1 MSVMSDIDISLI
13 VVNYKTDYL
22 LIKFLN
28 SLDKFQPSISYEL
41 IIVDVKSDGLS
52 NKNLPIYGFNKVT
65 YLRFDD
71 NVGYAR
77 ACNAASSIAIG
88 RNLAFFNADTS
99 FINSDCID
107 LCSNYLDIN
116 PEVGAVGPLQVN
128 SIGHGAQV
136 THAGIVGTNSRP
148 ETRGWKSVRIEN
160 FMDTIEVINISGS
173 AYFTPS
179 YIWREMMSCRMYS
192 EIVSSML
199 GAPDGAFLPT
209 PHFYEET
216 YYSFHLKKHNYKVVY
231 LGSAKMIHEWHK
243 SSPVGSQ
250 VSNLRES
257 KKIFELAC
265 EYHDIEC

>member
-1 MSVMSDIDISLI
+1 MSIASTIDISLI
-13 VVNYKTDYL
+13 VVNYKTDSL
-22 LIKFLN
+22 LVRFLN
-28 SLDKFQPSISYEL
+28 SLDKFKPNLSYEL
-41 IIVDVKSDGLS
+41 IVVDVQFDGS
-52 NKNLPIYGFNKVT
+52 HNKNLPIYFLDKVT
-65 YLRFDD
+65 YLRFDE

-77 ACNAASSIAIG
+77 ACNAASLLATG

-99 FINSDCID
+99 FMNNDCID
-107 LCSNYLDIN
+107 LCSSYLDEH
-116 PEVGAVGPLQVN
+116 PEVGAVGPLQL
-128 SIGHGAQV
+128 SSSGHGALV
-136 THAGIVGTNSRP
+136 THAGILGTNSKP
-148 ETRGWKSVRIEN
+148 QTRGWKSN
-160 FMDTIEVINISGS
+160 HPTKFMDTIEVINVSGS

-216 YYSFHLKKHNYKVVY
+216 YYSFHLRKHNYKIMY
-231 LGSAKMIHEWHK
+231 LGSAKMVHEWHK